1 MTLTTATLLA
11 KLGALARPAMHVVS
25 CDLRPGFSKLGGWP
39 NLPIGLAWPRW
50 NEVPLAFL
58 GQIALGEIAQ
68 PAPIP
73 LLPDIG
79 CLYFF
84 YDADQSTWGD
94 AAEDIGSW
102 RHAAR
107 PSARAHRPSGTRSK
121 RIRCR

>member
-25 CDLRPGFSKLGGWP
+25 CDLRSGFSKLGGWA

-73 LLPDIG
+73 LLPDI
-79 CLYFF
+79 YFF
-84 YDADQSTWGD
+84 FDADQSTWGD

-107 PSARAHRPSGTRSK
+107 PSARAHRPSGTRPK
-121 RIRCR
+121 RTRRH